1 MIKINVALF
10 AEQVVSAA
18 ESDCP
23 RRPLGGIDCTGDFD
37 RKRTYAGE
45 PNE

>member
-23 RRPLGGIDCTGDFD
+23 RQPFNTRTNYSTGDC
-37 RKRTYAGE
+37 R
-45 PNE
+45 

>member
-1 MIKINVALF
+1 MIKINVAIF

-23 RRPLGGIDCTGDFD
+23 RRSFNTRTNYNKGDC
-37 RKRTYAGE
+37 R
-45 PNE
+45 